1 MDKYIEHEYKES
13 VERSDIIDDVSDT
26 SSSLLCNKYSQL
38 VTAAGGLLRG
48 EVNDEHFRLL
58 VSISSIHSEKVILA
72 LKDYLVDGRSRKYVC
87 DSYKLN
93 NGYFSVSLSRLTRIS
108 QIIARIVQYY
118 K

>member
-1 MDKYIEHEYKES
+1 MEKYIEHEYKES
-13 VERSDIIDDVSDT
+13 VERSNIIEGVSDT
-26 SSSLLCNKYSQL
+26 SSLLCNNYSQL

-108 QIIARIVQYY
+108 QIIARIVRYY